1 MTQEKSIRILKGL
14 GYSFYFDR
22 MTVTWSLCY
31 PNGRRAKLTCRSQRE
46 CWLYALEDFNPY
58 ASFEICFKEM
68 VPMIEHLGFTLKIEK
83 YFTDIF
89 AVRISRF
96 KLHSETFEAKDLDIR
111 IAICDVYNSYLL
123 SEDEMTPKERQQKIE
138 ERDAAKYAD
147 NDSEKDRIAFN
158 NFFQPGTGQAEAV
171 TPYIR
176 AQLKIAKVALELRLD
191 GSAITHVLYGV
202 NSPSQTHPEYRKFTA
217 LCRSEIEVVRKW
229 NAK

>member
-1 MTQEKSIRILKGL
+1 MTDQQEKSIRILKGL

-31 PNGRRAKLTCRSQRE
+31 PNGSREKLTCRSQSE

-58 ASFEICFKEM
+58 ASFEICFKEI

-123 SEDEMTPKERQQKIE
+123 SEETK
-138 ERDAAKYAD
+138 
-147 NDSEKDRIAFN
+147 
-158 NFFQPGTGQAEAV
+158 
-171 TPYIR
+171 
-176 AQLKIAKVALELRLD
+176 
-191 GSAITHVLYGV
+191 
-202 NSPSQTHPEYRKFTA
+202 
-217 LCRSEIEVVRKW
+217 
-229 NAK
+229 